1 MTQQEELVA
10 LRALVEEQKKEL
22 GKKDQLIK
30 EKDGRIEQLDK
41 RVRQLDIQVD
51 NMIQAL
57 LHARKKMFG
66 PSTEAKGQIEGQ
78 LSLFESVQTLAK
90 DLGLEQKKITVKP
103 YTRTP
108 RQPGVRAEMLSSL
121 SQEIEEYIIPLDD
134 RCSVCGGELKII
146 GREVVRTEVEFIQ
159 AKLRVKQ
166 IIRQVA
172 KCRTC
177 GTTDGEGR
185 PCHFQKAAVPVPPLP
200 HSISSPSLIAQVM
213 YQKYAL
219 GLPLARQEKDWYR
232 LGLVL
237 PRNDMANWV
246 IRCSQEWLEPVY
258 WRILELL
265 TGCGVL
271 HMDETRIQC
280 NKEKDKKAHSQS
292 FMWVIRSAASEDI
305 QATFFYYDRGRN
317 GEVAAELLKGFHGYL
332 VTDAY
337 EGYEKV
343 EGVKRSLCWAHVR
356 RYLIDSIPLDS
367 SGKELPGSKGAEG
380 REYIRLLSKVED
392 KIKDLPYEEKVRE
405 RQEASRPILDAFWS
419 WVEKTSALSTT
430 NELLTKALNYA
441 SNQRKYLE
449 TFMEDGRLPLTNNL
463 CESHIRPFA
472 TARRAWLFADTP
484 KGAKASAVLYTLV
497 ESAKANDLDVYGYLK
512 YLLTEMP
519 NNRHPEHPEVIDR
532 YLPWSAELPEECRLK
547 HRSKK
552 CLKR

>member
-1 MTQQEELVA
+1 MTQQEELAA

-22 GKKDQLIK
+22 GKKDRI
-30 EKDGRIEQLDK
+30 IEQQG
-41 RVRQLDIQVD
+41 RRIRQLDIQVD
-51 NMIQAL
+51 NMLQAL

-108 RQPGVRAEMLSSL
+108 RQPGVRAEMLAGIP
-121 SQEIEEYIIPLDD
+121 QEIEEYIIPPDD

-146 GREVVRTEVEFIQ
+146 GREVVRTEVEYIP
-159 AKLRVKQ
+159 AKLKIKQ

-177 GTTDGEGR
+177 GTTDGGGR

-232 LGLVL
+232 LGLIL
-237 PRNDMANWV
+237 PRNDMAHWV
-246 IRCSQEWLEPVY
+246 MRCSQEWLEPVY

-280 NKEKDKKAHSQS
+280 NKEEGKKAHSQS

-419 WVEKTSALSTT
+419 WVGETSALSTT
-430 NELLTKALNYA
+430 NVLLTKAINYA
-441 SNQRKYLE
+441 SNQKKYLE

-519 NNRHPEHPEVIDR
+519 NNRHLEHPEVIDR

-547 HRSKK
+547 HRDEK